1 MKCIFITALLSVCT
15 LYGARSRGPV
25 AVEWNTNDV
34 CLEQDFGAITSI
46 GAWYV
51 SSWLHAYYQTPEW
64 WIYHCDKG
72 WLYPESDGNSG
83 VWFYWQQTSS
93 WVWTHKDVY
102 PMAYDAGNDQW
113 FDFCIKPGK
122 EVVYIN

>member
-15 LYGARSRGPV
+15 LYSARNRGPV
-25 AVEWNTNDV
+25 AVEWNTNDI
-34 CLEQDFGAITSI
+34 CLEQDFGSITSI

-102 PMAYDAGNDQW
+102 PMAYDAGNGQW

>member
-1 MKCIFITALLSVCT
+1 MKRLFITALLAVCS
-15 LYGARSRGPV
+15 LYGSRNRGPV
-25 AVEWNTNDV
+25 APEWNSNDV
-34 CLEQDFGAITSI
+34 CLTQDFGQITSV

-51 SSWLHAYYQTPEW
+51 SPWLHAYFQSPEW

-72 WLYPESDGNSG
+72 WLYPESDGNEG
-83 VWFYWQQTSS
+83 VWFYWTKTDS

-102 PMAYDAGNDQW
+102 PFAFDKSNNQW

-122 EVVYIN
+122 EITYIQ

>member
-1 MKCIFITALLSVCT
+1 MKRIFITALLSVCT
-15 LYGARSRGPV
+15 LYSARNRGPV
-25 AVEWNTNDV
+25 AVEWNTNDI
-34 CLEQDFGAITSI
+34 CLEQDFGSITST

-102 PMAYDAGNDQW
+102 PMAYDTGNGQW